1 MCSAANAE
9 MSNKHNVMLYLDKE
23 LVENHSKQL
32 KLQISNIKPSTHTY
46 LAPNRGAYN
55 RCTHT
60 QTL

>member
-23 LVENHSKQL
+23 LVENHPKQL

-46 LAPNRGAYN
+46 LDPNRGA
-55 RCTHT
+55 
-60 QTL
+60 